1 MLKLVEED
9 KLLKPFAGIIERR
22 HRQMLAMEREFTY
35 RATRLADSCNSYLY
49 YGLHRTIDGWIFRE
63 WAPNAT
69 AIYLLG
75 EFNDWRKHPDYALTK
90 AGDGNWEI
98 KLPREVLVH
107 EMLYRLLVEWD
118 GEAAS
123 VCLLTC
129 DGLYRMNTR
138 KYIVRRYGIR
148 KILTRCDMIVRNGPR
163 IH

>member
-75 EFNDWRKHPDYALTK
+75 EFT
-90 AGDGNWEI
+90 
-98 KLPREVLVH
+98 PRGV
-107 EMLYRLLVEWD
+107 
-118 GEAAS
+118 
-123 VCLLTC
+123 
-129 DGLYRMNTR
+129 
-138 KYIVRRYGIR
+138 
-148 KILTRCDMIVRNGPR
+148 GPR
-163 IH
+163 DALPFARGMGRGKRRAFAFSRATGYTG